1 MRVITNKIIVR
12 NRARTVW
19 GLGAGG
25 VLMMILGGVYLFT
38 GRSPTTVMSLL
49 VGGLVVGNIGVYLG
63 RRWIRNP
70 RPEVALKTGLK
81 NLSDR
86 YVLYNYVLPVP
97 HVLLA
102 PRGLFVLQPRREYG
116 DITCEGDRWLH
127 KKIWQRAFLE
137 MDPNYVGNP
146 FRKLR
151 KDIDKLK
158 RFLETKLPGEDIPV
172 SGAVVFINPEARVS
186 AIDSTFPVAEVAH
199 LGRAIEAAQRDG
211 ERMNR
216 HQRKEV
222 ERFLESLVP

>member
-1 MRVITNKIIVR
+1 MRVITNKGIVR

-19 GLGAGG
+19 GLGGGG

-38 GRSPTTVMSLL
+38 GRSLTTVMSLL

-70 RPEVALKTGLK
+70 RPEVALKTALK

-86 YVLYNYVLPVP
+86 YILYNYVLPVP

-116 DITCEGDRWLH
+116 EITCEGDRWHH
-127 KKIWQRAFLE
+127 KRIWQRMLLE

-158 RFLETKLPGEDIPV
+158 RFMEAKLPGEDIPV
-172 SGAVVFINPEARVS
+172 SGAVAFINPEAKVS
-186 AIDSTFPVAEVAH
+186 AVDSTFPVADAGH
-199 LGRAIEAAQRDG
+199 LGKAIETAQRDG
-211 ERMNR
+211 ARMSR
-216 HQRKEV
+216 YQRKEV
-222 ERFLESLVP
+222 ERLLESLVP